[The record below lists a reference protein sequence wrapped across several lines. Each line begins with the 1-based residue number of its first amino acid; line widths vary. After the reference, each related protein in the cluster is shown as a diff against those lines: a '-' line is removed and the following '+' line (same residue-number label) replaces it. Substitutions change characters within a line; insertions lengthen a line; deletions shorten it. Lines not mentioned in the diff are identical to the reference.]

1 MKLNPKSGFL
11 SGLLAVSLTALLPL
25 NCFTA
30 RAQDTTAGAT
40 NNAEADKAWKAVV
53 KASQAP
59 FPPVEWQEKPATPE
73 EQAAFFVPFLI
84 KGADLAKDFYTR
96 YPNHPKAAEARKK
109 EHDLLGLAIQRFN
122 DTNQVARLDALDSE
136 RLTDPKL
143 SEEERSRIGQ
153 ERMQAKMSDVRRL
166 FGGLP
171 ETYDEL
177 EKLLRGMM
185 KEFPKEGMPYE
196 ALLDASEKV
205 GADKAKAVARE
216 IAEGNAP
223 DEIKEMARG
232 KMNQLDALGKPLDI
246 KFTAV
251 DGREV
256 NLAQMKDKVVLVD
269 FWATWCGPCVGEIPH
284 VKEAYEQLHPK
295 GFEIV
300 GISFDQSKDA
310 LEKFVAKEQMEWP
323 QYFDGKGWGNKFG
336 TQYGIRG
343 IPAMWLVDKKGN
355 LRDMDGR
362 DGLADKV
369 AKLLAE

>member
-11 SGLLAVSLTALLPL
+11 SGWLAVSLTALLPL
-25 NCFTA
+25 SCFTA
-30 RAQDTTAGAT
+30 RAQDTAAGAT

-171 ETYDEL
+171 ETYD
-177 EKLLRGMM
+177 
-185 KEFPKEGMPYE
+185 
-196 ALLDASEKV
+196 
-205 GADKAKAVARE
+205 
-216 IAEGNAP
+216 
-223 DEIKEMARG
+223 
-232 KMNQLDALGKPLDI
+232 
-246 KFTAV
+246 
-251 DGREV
+251 
-256 NLAQMKDKVVLVD
+256 
-269 FWATWCGPCVGEIPH
+269 
-284 VKEAYEQLHPK
+284 
-295 GFEIV
+295 
-300 GISFDQSKDA
+300 
-310 LEKFVAKEQMEWP
+310 
-323 QYFDGKGWGNKFG
+323 
-336 TQYGIRG
+336 
-343 IPAMWLVDKKGN
+343 
-355 LRDMDGR
+355 
-362 DGLADKV
+362 
-369 AKLLAE
+369 